1 MPDLAALPE
10 NGDRGEQGRRARVH
24 VGGPRHGPLSD
35 AGRRGVL
42 QQPGGRHVVL
52 LGDIGRESVDE
63 KWTASTRLMY
73 LGSRFVCGHLWPALR
88 ERTLG
93 PTRAERLKG
102 ASRGVPVSSDVRE
115 QLGCARGRDRT
126 GGEQNRHRQLG
137 HALCEV
143 QQTPQARLV
152 GEVGVVHDEYQ
163 WGCPSELTTQ
173 RVQTVELIER
183 ELGSVVSAL
192 GRKQA
197 LLARHVLEELNHDT
211 KTKPGLA
218 SAAAAHQDLHAC
230 LSREWA
236 NGRQKRGL
244 SDPARPLEEQHG
256 AYARTGAA

>member
-10 NGDRGEQGRRARVH
+10 HGDRREQGRRARVH
-24 VGGPRHGPLSD
+24 IGSPSHRPLGN

-42 QQPGGRHVVL
+42 HQPGGRHVVL
-52 LGDIGRESVDE
+52 LGDVGRESVDE

-126 GGEQNRHRQLG
+126 GGKQDRHRQPS

-143 QQTPQARLV
+143 QQTPQARFV

-183 ELGSVVSAL
+183 ELGSLVSAL

-244 SDPARPLEEQHG
+244 SDPARSLEEQHG